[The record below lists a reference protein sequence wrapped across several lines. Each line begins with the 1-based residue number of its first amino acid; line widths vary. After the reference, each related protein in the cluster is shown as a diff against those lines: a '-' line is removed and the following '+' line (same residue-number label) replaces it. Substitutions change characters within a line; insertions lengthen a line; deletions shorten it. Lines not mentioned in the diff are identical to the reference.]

1 MSFNDLERGLSPVNP
16 SLSAGDENTQIG
28 YKQLAQKVA
37 QKTYKITSSV
47 TSIQR
52 LVSYM
57 GTVRDTPTS
66 RDELHHLTETTRD
79 LVKDVGND
87 IKHLGTYESS
97 SPREARQRK
106 LEQQKLSKDFQKV
119 LEQFQAAQRLS
130 AEKSREYV
138 DRAKKLSVRNDVY
151 EDDDV
156 DGAPEE
162 QPLIN
167 NSQQRL
173 QLESLDNEIEFNEN
187 LIAERET
194 EIREIEQGIT
204 ELNEIFR
211 DLGTIVNEQQS
222 LLDNIE
228 SNVTSMAVNVRNAAE
243 ELGSAA
249 TYQKKARNK
258 MCWLLVI
265 FAVIGVVIV
274 LLAIS

>member
-1 MSFNDLERGLSPVNP
+1 MSFNDLERGLGPVNSILRGSDGNP
-16 SLSAGDENTQIG
+16 QIE
-28 YKQLAQKVA
+28 YKHLVQKIA
-37 QKTYKITSSV
+37 QKTYKISSNV

-52 LVSYM
+52 LVSFM
-57 GTVRDTPTS
+57 GTLKDSPVS
-66 RDELHHLTETTRD
+66 RDELHHLAETTRD
-79 LVKDVGND
+79 LVKEVGND
-87 IKHLGTYESS
+87 IKDLGNYEAST
-97 SPREARQRK
+97 PREARQRK

-138 DRAKKLSVRNDVY
+138 DRAKRLSARDDVY
-151 EDDDV
+151 EDEEA
-156 DGAPEE
+156 DGVPEE
-162 QPLIN
+162 QPLLEN
-167 NSQQRL
+167 AQRRL
-173 QLESLDNEIEFNEN
+173 QLESLDNDIEFNEN
-187 LIAERET
+187 LIAEREV

-228 SNVTSMAVNVRNAAE
+228 SNVTSMAVHVRNAAE

-258 MCWLLVI
+258 LCCLLLI
-265 FAVIGVVIV
+265 FAVIAVVIV
-274 LLAIS
+274 LLALA

>member
-1 MSFNDLERGLSPVNP
+1 MSFNDLERGLEPVN
-16 SLSAGDENTQIG
+16 SNLSGREGNAHLE

-37 QKTYKITSSV
+37 QKTYKITSNV

-66 RDELHHLTETTRD
+66 RDELHNITETTRD

-87 IKHLGTYESS
+87 IKHLGTYEAG

-130 AEKSREYV
+130 AEKSREFV
-138 DRAKKLSVRNDVY
+138 DRARKLSTHNDDY
-151 EDDDV
+151 DDEDV

-162 QPLIN
+162 QPLMG
-167 NSQQRL
+167 NSQRRL
-173 QLESLDNEIEFNEN
+173 QLEGLDNEVEFNEN
-187 LIAERET
+187 LIAEREV

-228 SNVTSMAVNVRNAAE
+228 SNVTNMAVHVRNAAE

-258 MCWLLVI
+258 MCCMLLI
-265 FAVIGVVIV
+265 FAVIAVVIV

>member
-1 MSFNDLERGLSPVNP
+1 MSFNDLERGLDPISQ
-16 SLSAGDENTQIG
+16 LG

-37 QKTYKITSSV
+37 QKTYKITSNV

-57 GTVRDTPTS
+57 GTAKDTSTS
-66 RDELHHLTETTRD
+66 REELHHLTETTRD
-79 LVKDVGND
+79 LVKDAGSD
-87 IKHLGTYESS
+87 IKELGTFEAS

-119 LEQFQAAQRLS
+119 LEQFQAAQRLA

-138 DRAKKLSVRNDVY
+138 DRARKLSTYHDD
-151 EDDDV
+151 EDGDM

-167 NSQQRL
+167 HSQQRL

-249 TYQKKARNK
+249 NYQKKARGK
-258 MCWLLVI
+258 MCWLLLI
-265 FAVIGVVIV
+265 FIVIGVVIV